1 MPVLEKN
8 GLLIDYLEEG
18 QGVPV
23 ILIHSSVGGNRQWK
37 SLIESLKDKY
47 QVLAV
52 NLMGYG
58 KTTSWS
64 GQRTLS
70 LSDQAQLVLVL

>member
-23 ILIHSSVGGNRQWK
+23 ILIHSSVSGNRQWK
-37 SLIESLKDKY
+37 SLTESLKDKY

-58 KTTSWS
+58 KTTS
-64 GQRTLS
+64 
-70 LSDQAQLVLVL
+70 

>member
-23 ILIHSSVGGNRQWK
+23 IL
-37 SLIESLKDKY
+37 
-47 QVLAV
+47 
-52 NLMGYG
+52 
-58 KTTSWS
+58 
-64 GQRTLS
+64 
-70 LSDQAQLVLVL
+70 